1 MGYVVLHIQK
11 PKGNDARTS
20 AHIERR
26 VHPANADQSR
36 EHLNERLV
44 EYPDGVENRTA
55 AIQHRIETAGIT
67 RKIGTNQVRALQVM
81 LSGTQ
86 EDMQRIVS
94 AGRLDEWCADN
105 VKWLRDTFGADN
117 LVAAEFHRDE
127 QTPHIHATVV
137 PIVTGERRKA
147 KENKAEPGKRTYR
160 KRPANA
166 ARLCADDVMTRDNL
180 ERFQNTYAEAMH
192 KYGLQRGIRGSE
204 ARHIATPLY
213 YRDLHAKNEDLK
225 LDIAE
230 LEETKE
236 TLQQEVTELDT
247 QECQARTHTEQAAA
261 EKQQAES
268 ELAGK
273 QSELQ
278 KVKSELKTEKFKSTA
293 AEAGTKIADG
303 IDSLFGSS
311 KIERQQQE
319 IEALHSENEGQK
331 QEIAR
336 LTQTIA
342 RERSEHHKTIG
353 DLNAELN
360 KIYEWLPD
368 IKPLIR
374 MGEYCRSVGFTED
387 MVKNIV
393 SMQSVRFSGKLY
405 SHEFTQRFETT
416 NSEAHLERDPKRPG
430 MFNLLIDGTN
440 IVQWL
445 RQKYDDFRK
454 SIGIKVP
461 ERRQN
466 RGQSIK

>member
-1 MGYVVLHIQK
+1 
-11 PKGNDARTS
+11 
-20 AHIERR
+20 
-26 VHPANADQSR
+26 
-36 EHLNERLV
+36 
-44 EYPDGVENRTA
+44 
-55 AIQHRIETAGIT
+55 
-67 RKIGTNQVRALQVM
+67 M
-81 LSGTQ
+81 LSGTH

-117 LVAAEFHRDE
+117 VVAAELHRDE

-147 KENKAEPGKRTYR
+147 KEKKTEQGKRTYR

-166 ARLCADDVMTRDNL
+166 SRLCADDVMTRDNL
-180 ERFQNTYAEAMH
+180 ERFQDTYAEAMV

-204 ARHIATPLY
+204 ARHIATPQY
-213 YRDLHAKNEDLK
+213 YRDLHAKNEGLRA
-225 LDIAE
+225 DIVE

-236 TLQQEVTELDT
+236 IRQQEVAELDA
-247 QECQARTHTEQAAA
+247 QERQARTHTEQATA

-278 KVKSELKTEKFKSTA
+278 KVKGELKTEKFKNSA
-293 AEAGTKIADG
+293 AEAGTKFANTVG
-303 IDSLFGSS
+303 SLLGSS

-319 IEALHSENEGQK
+319 IDTLKADNDGQK

-342 RERSEHHKTIG
+342 RERAEHQKTVG

-368 IKPLIR
+368 TKPLIH

-387 MVKNIV
+387 MVKNLV
-393 SMQSVRFSGKLY
+393 NMQSVRFSGKLY
-405 SHEFTQRFETT
+405 SHEFSQRFETT
-416 NSEAHLERDPKRPG
+416 NSEAHLERDHKRPR
-430 MFNLLIDGTN
+430 MFNLLINGTSM
-440 IVQWL
+440 VQWF
-445 RQKYDDFRK
+445 RQKHQEFLLK
-454 SIGIKVP
+454 IGIKVP
-461 ERRQN
+461 ERKQTVGHRQ
-466 RGQSIK
+466 G